1 MPERPG
7 EPPARG
13 GGPRDGWD
21 PYRNVLALRRLGFS
35 LDEMAR
41 LTMGDFVALTDIAA
55 GNVAGGGA
63 PGAEK
68 ARSAT
73 QTDIDA
79 LLG

>member
-1 MPERPG
+1 M
-7 EPPARG
+7 
-13 GGPRDGWD
+13 
-21 PYRNVLALRRLGFS
+21 ALRRLGFS